1 MLISDFVSC
10 SLYYIRFKSRDQLNI
25 QLIEKC
31 FIKLYWTFDYSF
43 FFFTATNRQ
52 EQKDRVKIF
61 KQIWRNL
68 PFGTNL
74 LWMSVKVFFK
84 QIRIFLCGQ
93 FLMSRTA
100 QCAQLL

>member
-1 MLISDFVSC
+1 VFYKIVLDFRLLV
-10 SLYYIRFKSRDQLNI
+10 
-25 QLIEKC
+25 
-31 FIKLYWTFDYSF
+31 F

-100 QCAQLL
+100 QCAQLLWTGEWNTGWCCMWRIVSYL